1 MGYCPSMGDN
11 VRERLITILGIIRNN
26 ITLSLFFAFALGGGA
41 AYFFLGNL
49 SYVENI
55 KDKTS
60 SDITI
65 ESDVSSGGSTEGTI
79 YADIAGAV
87 VSPGV
92 YQLPAGSRFV
102 DLLGEAGGFS
112 NDVSVEWV
120 SMNMNLS
127 KVISDADKVYI
138 PFDWDVEESSSNVIQ
153 SYSLGSAGPDN
164 PGTNAALSS
173 AKNAASVNT
182 SDSNSSLT
190 SNGSSNTQLL
200 NINTASKNELM
211 DLPGIGEVYSQKI
224 IDQRPIANFNDLNE
238 RIKLPKSAV
247 EKIKD
252 LITF

>member
-102 DLLGEAGGFS
+102 DLLGEAGGFTFLLIGMLKR
-112 NDVSVEWV
+112 VVV
-120 SMNMNLS
+120 MLY
-127 KVISDADKVYI
+127 KVIAWVAQDRTTPV
-138 PFDWDVEESSSNVIQ
+138 P
-153 SYSLGSAGPDN
+153 
-164 PGTNAALSS
+164 
-173 AKNAASVNT
+173 
-182 SDSNSSLT
+182 
-190 SNGSSNTQLL
+190 TQ
-200 NINTASKNELM
+200 
-211 DLPGIGEVYSQKI
+211 P
-224 IDQRPIANFNDLNE
+224 
-238 RIKLPKSAV
+238 
-247 EKIKD
+247 
-252 LITF
+252 